1 MENPIQ
7 TYNPYAGAAIGVA
20 GQVGSSIAG
29 LIGQAINNTRQN
41 KIMMLQRNW
50 ALQDRRYNEPK
61 YQMQRYIEAG
71 LNPDLL
77 TGQVNNSP
85 PQTVPPSPH
94 YQEMPNIN
102 LDVLGSFYQAKQ
114 IDLLNQQI
122 SESRSREDLNKSK
135 TSWNGV
141 REALDVMKKE
151 GYENYDFWAHYI
163 EGIVLDNIGQDLK
176 NIHDTDQINYL
187 RNMYGLWF
195 DEAALNNANLTADLF
210 VKSSVYDVN
219 KSVVELNAQKG
230 KYYNHLIAK
239 LDAEVNKI
247 AHEIG
252 LIDAN
257 KLTVDEKLRQLRMSR
272 DENHM
277 MKILQCEKLEKEII
291 NLKTNAE
298 KNESRTELNNTLRQ
312 MKYVETLL
320 DVISTASSAGTASG
334 PVKSIIKSKSP
345 SGLNET
351 IDYEY

>member
-20 GQVGSSIAG
+20 GQIGSSLTG
-29 LIGQAINNTRQN
+29 LIGQAINNARQT
-41 KIMMLQRNW
+41 KLMMLQRNW
-50 ALQDRRYNEPK
+50 ALSDRRYNEPK
-61 YQMQRYIEAG
+61 YQMQRYIDAG

-85 PQTVPPSPH
+85 PQTVPPTPH

-122 SESRSREDLNKSK
+122 SESRSRENLNKSK

-141 REALDVMKKE
+141 REALDIMKKE
-151 GYENYDFWAHYI
+151 GYENYDFWANYI
-163 EGIVLDNIGQDLK
+163 QGIVLDNIGQDIK
-176 NIHDTDQINYL
+176 NVHDSEYNDYL

-210 VKSSVYDVN
+210 VKESVYDVN
-219 KSVVELNAQKG
+219 KSVVELNNK
-230 KYYNHLIAK
+230 KVHYYDHLINK

-252 LIDAN
+252 LIDVN
-257 KLTVDEKLRQLRMSR
+257 RLTLEEKLHQLRMSR
-272 DENHM
+272 DENHQI
-277 MKILQCEKLEKEII
+277 KIMQLEKLYKECY

-298 KNESRTELNNTLRQ
+298 KNESRTQLNETLRQ

-334 PVKSIIKSKSP
+334 PIKSITKSKSP